1 MNCQEHNYYYYCL
14 SLLFLFKAK
23 LGYIKGQIQILDLYG
38 ISGLEGFFFF
48 NKRGFLSYYLP

>member
-1 MNCQEHNYYYYCL
+1 MNCQERNYYYYCL

-38 ISGLEGFFFF
+38 ISGLEGFFF
-48 NKRGFLSYYLP
+48 SQ